1 MSDSRVFTVANYGFT
16 GNERVVLKSI
26 CALSEKQERRYLY
39 KEKASLDALDIAIV
53 NGENPKAMLALE
65 KWQKKYPSIPV
76 ILMTSQEVAGKNIYI
91 TSPPFTGGNIKQ
103 MLDTITVETFHYM
116 PELVIGGDDS
126 DDDSSELLNSNKK
139 NYLNQAVDIKI
150 NKGDAVHKIL
160 VVDDSKSVLKMM
172 DLTLKALGLG
182 TVLAD
187 SVDSAVK
194 CLNSSNYDLI
204 FLDVILPD
212 GDGFEICKLIKQD
225 TSMENV
231 PVIMLTGKSS
241 SYDKLKGKLA
251 GCDDYLTKPV
261 GNEVL
266 QNVLKKYLKDF
277 KLEIAL

>member
-1 MSDSRVFTVANYGFT
+1 MTDSRVFTVANYGFT

-39 KEKASLDALDIAIV
+39 KEKTSLEGLDIAIV

-76 ILMTSQEVAGKNIYI
+76 ILMTTQEVVGRNIYI
-91 TSPPFTGGNIKQ
+91 TPPPFTGGHIKQ

-126 DDDSSELLNSNKK
+126 DYQSSGLLDANRK
-139 NYLNQAVDIKI
+139 NYLNQAVDIKT
-150 NKGDAVHKIL
+150 NKGDAKHKIL
-160 VVDDSKSVLKMM
+160 VVDDSQSVRKMM

-182 TVLAD
+182 TVLAE
-187 SVDSAVK
+187 SVESALE
-194 CLNSSNYDLI
+194 CLDNNYDLV

-212 GDGFEICKLIKQD
+212 GDGFQICKSIKENM
-225 TSMENV
+225 SMKNI
-231 PVIMLTGKSS
+231 PVIMLTGKTS

-261 GNEVL
+261 NNEVL
-266 QNVLKKYLKDF
+266 QDVLNKYLKDF
-277 KLEIAL
+277 NSAIAL